1 MCGYG
6 WVIPSVGN
14 EIRQEEMKNER
25 SGHSLPPCEMTKK
38 KRALVYDAS
47 LQMQGGLDT
56 ARPSF
61 NQSRQEEE
69 VIVRHVAVKDG
80 HSVIC
85 HATRERQCPCLSNN
99 KFEQQVFAFFRVET
113 CSTQIHIWVR
123 DIYHRC
129 QAEHEAKRQPLE
141 RLQAFRHA
149 GVNTTSCPTNA
160 QRGIGPLLPTDNG
173 SPTCG
178 QSNRH

>member
-61 NQSRQEEE
+61 NQ
-69 VIVRHVAVKDG
+69 K
-80 HSVIC
+80 
-85 HATRERQCPCLSNN
+85 
-99 KFEQQVFAFFRVET
+99 
-113 CSTQIHIWVR
+113 
-123 DIYHRC
+123 
-129 QAEHEAKRQPLE
+129 
-141 RLQAFRHA
+141 
-149 GVNTTSCPTNA
+149 
-160 QRGIGPLLPTDNG
+160 
-173 SPTCG
+173 
-178 QSNRH
+178 